1 MKEKN
6 YLCTLLSHYTF
17 LRVTKLLEI
26 KKNNIKS

>member
-26 KKNNIKS
+26 KKIT

>member
-17 LRVTKLLEI
+17 LLVTKLLEI
-26 KKNNIKS
+26 KKIT